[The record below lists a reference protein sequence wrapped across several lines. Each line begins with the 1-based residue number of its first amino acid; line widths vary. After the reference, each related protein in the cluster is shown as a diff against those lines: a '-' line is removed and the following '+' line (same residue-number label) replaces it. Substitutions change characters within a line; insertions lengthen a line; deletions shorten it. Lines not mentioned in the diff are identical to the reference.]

1 MTKDGEPMDLFAPAE
16 GIMGPLTWLGEHLRQ
31 IETTCGGIAF
41 HRWERIWGYKS
52 NLDKGDVLK
61 AEVASKDEI
70 RAALHSIVSASP
82 NGWTAALRKELGFKG
97 HSMHGSFSD
106 VNRWI
111 GESPV
116 FPLSVAAGLS
126 NGFSVMDWRELGHWR
141 RDARGTSDPTAPT
154 PRAGGP
160 SNAAAAPGA
169 GARRDLMEFSYSRGE
184 GRLGERG
191 AQLSVRSRFMS
202 LLRAAHKHMDSPWQ
216 ELPDGPLGWQVLFY
230 GKAQADEANGSD
242 LSSADGDDDSDSD
255 VE

>member
-1 MTKDGEPMDLFAPAE
+1 
-16 GIMGPLTWLGEHLRQ
+16 
-31 IETTCGGIAF
+31 
-41 HRWERIWGYKS
+41 
-52 NLDKGDVLK
+52 
-61 AEVASKDEI
+61 
-70 RAALHSIVSASP
+70 
-82 NGWTAALRKELGFKG
+82 
-97 HSMHGSFSD
+97 MHGSFSD
-106 VNRWI
+106 VTRWI

-116 FPLSVAAGLS
+116 FPLLVAAGLS

-141 RDARGTSDPTAPT
+141 RDARGTSYPTAPT